1 MTQANKEYKDRLF
14 NFLFGREERKEWTL
28 NLYNAVRGSTYTN
41 KDDVQINTIENVL
54 YLSMH
59 NDISFLIKG
68 ELNLYEQ
75 QSSYN
80 PNMPLR
86 MLQYTSM
93 LYEKYISRSQLDKYS
108 SHLIKLPVPKLVVF
122 YIGETEMPDETI
134 LSLRDSFPDNAD
146 PDIDVRVRMIN
157 INPKHSAALLKAC
170 RPLSEYSWFIDRVRE
185 NRKTM
190 SLHDAIDEAIN
201 SVPEDFLIRDLL
213 LENRSEVSDMLE
225 TEFNEEEVLKI
236 VALNA
241 EKRGEKRGEKKGK
254 KLGEKQLTN
263 LFKKLVPGSEEYYQA
278 LDATHEELE
287 QLYIKYNIPLD

>member
-170 RPLSEYSWFIDRVRE
+170 RPLSEYSWFIDRIRE
-185 NRKTM
+185 NRKAM

-287 QLYIKYNIPLD
+287 QLYVKYNIPLD

>member
-170 RPLSEYSWFIDRVRE
+170 RPLSEYSWFIDRIRE